1 MRYTDSNQSVSIT
14 ICDKYNGY
22 VEKHIYNLSAGEKYI
37 YDKLIEHL
45 KFCNVTE
52 ENMPID
58 LIHLAKY
65 NSENY
70 QVEVIFLSIKLK
82 SHINHK

>member
-1 MRYTDSNQSVSIT
+1 MRHTENNQSVSIT

-22 VEKHIYNLSAGEKYI
+22 VEKHIYNLSRGEKYI
-37 YDKLIEHL
+37 YDMLIAHL
-45 KFCNVTE
+45 RFFRFKE
-52 ENMPID
+52 QDMPID

-65 NSENY
+65 ESENY

-82 SHINHK
+82 SHINLK